1 MNLEKYI
8 GLPYQENGRTWQGV
22 DCWGLARL
30 YYKEELNIDLPDY
43 SSLYTGS
50 SDSNLSD
57 IIDQQKEGWHKVT
70 NPIKNDLCLFN
81 IYGEPV
87 HIGIYIGENK
97 FLHARDGHD
106 SVIESLGSLQW
117 SKRLEGTYRYV
128 PGQPVQVTGAPHPLK
143 LNSITEWATAG
154 STIQEIVDQLQVK
167 YNIGRYL
174 QTRLVVLID
183 GVAISRDSWATTVLK
198 QGQQLTYR
206 VLAQGRNA
214 TRLILTIIVIAV
226 AFAVGDYV
234 DGLQLAATIGKTG
247 AAVAKGLA
255 VAATMQAGMALV
267 NKIAPVRLPGAS
279 DNDPGQPNQ
288 LNLFNGSSNQ
298 ANRLGAIPVVLGKIR
313 YTGLLGATPFIE
325 THTST
330 NILNL
335 LIIWGFGPLEI
346 DPKSI
351 SVGAVGLETAFYDD
365 TTEKVELPRTL
376 YGSSSETQADID
388 RFNELYPSD
397 IEQIFKN
404 VELLNNPT
412 AGNPW
417 QEVEFIQEGTR
428 IDIAFTFPE
437 GMRTIKNRGDGAG
450 SVSEASCSIEVQVT
464 KVGQSFS
471 NTPALN
477 PGNGDSTVAAYSST
491 LSCSQ
496 ISYSGNGYDTTTI
509 PIYRWFDICI
519 GPGGKIVEFAGA
531 GTDNPDADPSPL
543 LVQLYR
549 EGSYSSLLGINQTY
563 TRLPVIPAGYIPIY
577 RLCLLSNVGL
587 LPERTVNFLQGQQ
600 GYFGLTLNT
609 VNETVPGMDEALTP
623 VPTGSVKVTVSGGSY
638 YPDTAPSTGDP
649 VVSTK
654 FVTTPSSV
662 PGTFK
667 PGADK
672 YWSQFLKDNAIWVS
686 GAYQIDK
693 TVQVTL
699 DKDGIYDFQV
709 SGDDSIKL
717 TFNNVVLFDIK
728 ENAYKSTAT
737 RSEYYKAGT
746 YNLKIEGTNSGGGA
760 AAVAAKITYTANSG
774 LNIPKSPQ
782 SIFTIGS
789 GAFAKRKDPF
799 NYVYNI
805 PDLPRAKYRV
815 QVRRVNPEPPEIENP
830 EYTILNKVYLN
841 NAICFDNKLPT
852 VNLPRGRLAK
862 TAIRVQSTG
871 KANGQVDGINAL
883 VQTKAY
889 DWDRT
894 NNEWVFRATNNPAS
908 LFLYVLMHP
917 ANAYRIADME
927 QPNLYQQVSSKVDL
941 NTIIE
946 WHNYCNPQVPT
957 ANNPKLT
964 YNSVLTS
971 TQSVMDTLR
980 DICAAGKASP
990 IFIDG
995 KWSVVI
1001 DKPRTTVVQHFTPHN
1016 SWGFEAVKVLPRL
1029 PHAFRVTIPDEENAY
1044 QPRELYAYNYGYS
1057 MYGTEPG
1064 KKAAEIFEEL
1074 NLPGVT
1080 NVAQAL
1086 HLAQW
1091 HLAQLKLRPETYTI
1105 NTDFEY
1111 LVCNRGDLV
1120 KVSHDVPL
1128 WGIGSGRIKSITG
1141 NTLILT
1147 EELALAAGSN
1157 YVIRIRTNSGSS
1169 VTLNVSSITQ
1179 EGYYD
1184 TITVIGTIPSTVE
1197 ADNLFMFGTNQQET
1211 QNLIVLSIEPTG
1223 NMAARIT
1230 LTDYSPEIYT
1240 ADLANDLLVFN
1251 PNITKPTTG
1260 IVETTIVGLPII
1272 NSITSTR
1279 ETSQQISTGI
1289 YQTTAL
1295 LNFSNPGDLSKSAER
1310 VQFEMVRGDE
1320 TFNSTNPSAFYTVT
1334 KETGNIT
1341 FTGLE
1346 TGVIYKVRA
1355 RYTNNAGSVFGG
1367 WSPIKLFVAGTSGL
1381 EPVQPEVILDLESTY
1396 IVAKVS
1402 QNFVRQTDFDVFE
1415 YRIYK
1420 DTGSE
1425 DFWEI
1430 EPNTTNNIKIIRTTA
1445 EARFNLLDLPT
1456 PRISASGI
1464 TYRVACRA
1472 VNRNNEYSA
1481 QSALGTIVVK
1491 TIT

>member
-50 SDSNLSD
+50 WDSNLSD

-70 NPIKNDLCLFN
+70 SPIKNDLCLFN

-128 PGQPVQVTGAPHPLK
+128 PGQPVQITGAPHPLK
-143 LNSITEWATAG
+143 LNAITEWATAG
-154 STIQEIVDQLQVK
+154 STIQEIVDQLQIK

-183 GVAISRDSWATTVLK
+183 GIAVPRDSWATTVIK

-214 TRLILTIIVIAV
+214 SRLILTIIVIAI

-234 DGLQLAATIGKTG
+234 DGLNLAASIGKTG
-247 AAVAKGLA
+247 ALVVKSVAM
-255 VAATMQAGMALV
+255 AATMQAGMALV
-267 NKIAPVRLPGAS
+267 NRIAPVRLPDPS
-279 DNDPGQPNQ
+279 KDPGQPNQ

-313 YTGLLGATPFIE
+313 YTGLLGATPYIE

-330 NILNL
+330 NVLNL

-351 SVGAVGLETAFYDD
+351 NVGAVGLESAFYDD

-376 YGSSSETQADID
+376 YGSKSETQADID

-397 IEQIFKN
+397 VEQIFKN

-417 QEVEFIQEGTR
+417 QEVQFIQEGTR
-428 IDIAFTFPE
+428 VDLTFSFPE

-450 SVSEASCSIEVQVT
+450 NVSEASCSIEIQVAE
-464 KVGQSFS
+464 VGQSFN
-471 NTPALN
+471 NTPAIN
-477 PGNGDSTVAAYSST
+477 PGNGSISETAYSST
-491 LSCSQ
+491 LTCSNVT
-496 ISYSGNGYDTTTI
+496 YSSSGGYDSTTI
-509 PIYRWFDICI
+509 PIYRWYDICF

-531 GTDNPDADPSPL
+531 GTDNPDADPSPQ
-543 LVQLYR
+543 LVELYR
-549 EGSYSSLLGINQTY
+549 TGSYSSLLGINQSY
-563 TRLPVIPAGYIPIY
+563 TRFPKIPAGYTPIY
-577 RLCLLSNVGL
+577 RLCLQSGVGL
-587 LPERTVNFLQGQQ
+587 LPNRTVNYLQGQQ
-600 GYFGLTLNT
+600 GYFGFILVTD
-609 VNETVPGMDEALTP
+609 NETVPGMDEALTP
-623 VPTGSVKVTVSGGSY
+623 VPTGNVKVTISGGSY
-638 YPDTAPSTGDP
+638 YPDTAPLSGQQ
-649 VVSTK
+649 VVTTK
-654 FVTTPSSV
+654 FVTSPSSV
-662 PGTFK
+662 PGTYK
-667 PGADK
+667 PSADK
-672 YWSQFLKDNAIWVS
+672 YWSKFLQDNAIWVT
-686 GAYQIDK
+686 GATQIDK
-693 TVQVTL
+693 TVSVTL
-699 DKDGIYDFQV
+699 DKSGVYDFEA
-709 SGDDSIKL
+709 SGDDDFKI
-717 TFNNVVLFDIK
+717 TFNGEVLFDVK
-728 ENAYKSTAT
+728 AGYKSTST
-737 RSEYYKAGT
+737 RGEYYRAGT
-746 YNLKIEGTNSGGGA
+746 YNLRIECSNSGSGA
-760 AAVAAKITYTANSG
+760 AGVAVKITYSANSG
-774 LNIPKSPQ
+774 LNIPKSTHT
-782 SIFTIGS
+782 IFTIGS
-789 GAFAKRKDPF
+789 GAFSKRKDPF
-799 NYVYNI
+799 NYTYSI
-805 PDLPRAKYRV
+805 PDIPRARYKV
-815 QVRRVNPEPPEIENP
+815 QVRRVDVEPPEVENP
-830 EYTILNKVYLN
+830 EYTILNSVAFS
-841 NAICFDNKLPT
+841 NAISFDNKLPT
-852 VNLPRGRLAK
+852 VNLPRGRIAK

-883 VQTKAY
+883 VQTQAY
-889 DWDRT
+889 DWDRA
-894 NNEWVFRATNNPAS
+894 NSEWVFRSTNNPAS

-946 WHNYCNPQVPT
+946 WHNFCNPATPT

-964 YNSVLTS
+964 FNTVLTN

-990 IFIDG
+990 IFVDG

-1001 DKPRTTVVQHFTPHN
+1001 DKPRTVTVQHFTPHN
-1016 SWGFEAVKVLPRL
+1016 SWGFEATKTLPRL

-1044 QPRELYAYNYGYS
+1044 QSKELYAYNYGYS

-1074 NLPGVT
+1074 SLPGVT
-1080 NVAQAL
+1080 NTAQAL

-1128 WGIGSGRIKSITG
+1128 WGTGSGRIKSISGT
-1141 NTLILT
+1141 TIVLT
-1147 EELALAAGSN
+1147 EQLALAAASN
-1157 YVIRIRTNSGSS
+1157 YIIRIRTNSGSS
-1169 VTLNVSSITQ
+1169 VTLNVASIAQ
-1179 EGYYD
+1179 AGYYD
-1184 TITVIGTIPSTVE
+1184 TITVTTAVPNTVE
-1197 ADNLFMFGTNQQET
+1197 ADNLFMLGANQQET
-1211 QNLIVLSIEPTG
+1211 QNLVVLSIEPSS
-1223 NMAARIT
+1223 NVSARIT

-1260 IVETTIVGLPII
+1260 IVENTITGIPIV

-1295 LNFSNPGDLSKSAER
+1295 LNFSNPGDLSKNAER

-1320 TFNSTNPSAFYTVT
+1320 SFNPTNPAAFYLAS
-1334 KETGNIT
+1334 KESGNIT

-1346 TGVIYKVRA
+1346 TGITYKVRA
-1355 RYTNNAGSVFGG
+1355 RYTNNVGNVFGA
-1367 WSPIKLFVAGTSGL
+1367 WSPIKFFVAGASGL
-1381 EPVQPEVILDLESTY
+1381 TPSEPTLEMDLDNTY
-1396 IVAKVS
+1396 IVAKVP
-1402 QNFVRQTDFDVFE
+1402 QTYLLLADFQTFE
-1415 YRIYK
+1415 YRLYK
-1420 DTGSE
+1420 DTGTE
-1425 DFWEI
+1425 DFWDL
-1430 EPNTTNNIKIIRTTA
+1430 EPNTTNNIKVIRSTA
-1445 EARFNLLDLPT
+1445 EGRFNLLDLPT
-1456 PRISASGI
+1456 PRLSEAGIS
-1464 TYRVACRA
+1464 YRVACRA

-1481 QSALGTIVVK
+1481 QSALGTIVIK